1 LGAAEQGNDHLL
13 VAPLAVAIVAEGDE
27 LTLGIGP
34 FKIAAGNVI
43 KHQVAVLEVPS
54 GQGALNGAL
63 ALQQPVHRRVT
74 MLLNIDRPR
83 GAAQFPQGGVFPL
96 VRQRQL
102 AARIDE
108 PADDHG
114 QAILHPGLLARV
126 ERPVQ
131 AQLLG

>member
-1 LGAAEQGNDHLL
+1 
-13 VAPLAVAIVAEGDE
+13 
-27 LTLGIGP
+27 
-34 FKIAAGNVI
+34 
-43 KHQVAVLEVPS
+43 
-54 GQGALNGAL
+54 
-63 ALQQPVHRRVT
+63 

-114 QAILHPGLLARV
+114 QAILQPGLLAAV
-126 ERPVQ
+126 KGPVQ
-131 AQLLG
+131 AQLLGQLQQRVAGAVFLGGAQLERLGGALRDHLPAEGGLEQLELGQA